1 LKQFTL
7 SRHERL
13 KSRKQIDH
21 LFSRGKYFNFP
32 PLRVIY
38 EVEKMELPQP
48 LQFGVGV
55 SVRHFKKATD
65 RNRVK
70 RLLREAWR
78 LQKIP
83 LQDQLREKGM
93 VLRLFVIYTGRELP
107 DHELVSAKMSLSIQ
121 RLAIVINETDPAHT

>member
-1 LKQFTL
+1 
-7 SRHERL
+7 
-13 KSRKQIDH
+13 
-21 LFSRGKYFNFP
+21 
-32 PLRVIY
+32 VIY

>member
-13 KSRKQIDH
+13 KSRKQINQ
-21 LFSRGKYFNFP
+21 LFSSGKYFNIS

-38 EVEKMELPQP
+38 EVEKSGSLQS

-55 SVRHFKKATD
+55 SARNFKKAVD

-83 LQDQLREKGM
+83 LEGQLKEKGV

-107 DHELVSAKMSLSIQ
+107 GQQAVSDKMSLAIE
-121 RLAIVINETDPAHT
+121 RLEILINETDPAHT